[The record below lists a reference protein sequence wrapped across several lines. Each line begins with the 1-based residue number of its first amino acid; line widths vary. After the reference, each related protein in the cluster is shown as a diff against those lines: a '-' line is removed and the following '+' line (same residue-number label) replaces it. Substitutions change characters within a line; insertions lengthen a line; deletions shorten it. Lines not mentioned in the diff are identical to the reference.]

1 MSKGIDLCVWRRIQ
15 ASENKKGDINIRKAY
30 QNLSLIAKENGYEAF
45 DILPN
50 DKENGWCV
58 PHSHC
63 EFMNKNAC
71 CEMCEGNHR
80 NYSGVA
86 RVDCKCH
93 STPAPVKEEC
103 NHPEIVAQTVKIVE

>member
-1 MSKGIDLCVWRRIQ
+1 MNKHETHSTCNKRLKQKG
-15 ASENKKGDINIRKAY
+15 GKA
-30 QNLSLIAKENGYEAF
+30 ECC
-45 DILPN
+45 
-50 DKENGWCV
+50 WCV